1 MGALSRDTLT
11 EIKNKIGKHTFLFTF
26 SLGYVGQSC
35 ESCARGYYRDYY
47 TRIGNMGSCLPCD
60 CNGNEQVISRK
71 KFKNFTFIT

>member
-1 MGALSRDTLT
+1 MQ
-11 EIKNKIGKHTFLFTF
+11 TFLLTF
-26 SLGYVGQSC
+26 SLGYEGQSC

-71 KFKNFTFIT
+71 KNLKFTFISYYLI

>member
-1 MGALSRDTLT
+1 MVL
-11 EIKNKIGKHTFLFTF
+11 NTFNTGLFTF
-26 SLGYVGQSC
+26 SLGYEGQSC

-71 KFKNFTFIT
+71 NFKNSHLLLNIIILICRQ

>member
-1 MGALSRDTLT
+1 ML
-11 EIKNKIGKHTFLFTF
+11 TF
-26 SLGYVGQSC
+26 SLGYEGQSC

-71 KFKNFTFIT
+71 NFKNSHLLLDIIILICRQWTELSYGAEST